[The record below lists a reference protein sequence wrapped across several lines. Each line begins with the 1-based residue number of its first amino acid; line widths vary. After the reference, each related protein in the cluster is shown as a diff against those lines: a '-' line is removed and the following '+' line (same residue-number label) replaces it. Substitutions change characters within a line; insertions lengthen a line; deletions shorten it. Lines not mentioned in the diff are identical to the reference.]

1 MGDVVLRQAELHLA
15 EVLQYVQQI
24 VGEPAEGEDRHH
36 QHQHLDRLPL
46 GADGGGGLLGG
57 DALAEEL
64 PPGDGDAD
72 EEVAEGD
79 HQQGQEKLGGEGEA
93 GERALVEPLRVL
105 RVDGLAAVQHLD
117 RQLWPLLIITLITS
131 VTPVTPVTPII
142 SFFSH
147 GHHLHLQP
155 IEHLNLHDDV
165 EDGVGRGEEE
175 GGGPHQADEDPFWE
189 AVAEPGLQ
197 RLHQRLVPVDGRQR
211 HRQH

>member
-1 MGDVVLRQAELHLA
+1 MGNVVLRQAELHLA
-15 EVLQYVQQI
+15 EVLQNVQQI
-24 VGEPAEGEDRHH
+24 VGEPAEGEDGHH
-36 QHQHLDRLPL
+36 QHQHLDRFPL

-105 RVDGLAAVQHLD
+105 RVDGLAAVQHLHL
-117 RQLWPLLIITLITS
+117 QFWLIITLITS
-131 VTPVTPVTPII
+131 VTPIT
-142 SFFSH
+142 SFLYR
-147 GHHLHLQP
+147 GHHLQP